1 MAHSYLLLL
10 SSNRPLFSLQHP
22 SLQLYRHRLT
32 HLSAQ
37 LSLAS
42 GNAKAAQNSLKR
54 SLMTTTPNDA
64 PHILYTIHLAH
75 IASISSQSSDET
87 TNTMRSLGAINDLR
101 EAASKRGHKP
111 VIQLALILRL
121 RALMRSGSW
130 SEVGESLDAAEDV
143 LGMEETLN
151 DYTDDKL
158 ATDDKTR
165 TDDKPKTDEKP
176 KANDKPS
183 SEIRDQLPVP
193 VPHPTSCTVS
203 SRPTFEYALII
214 HTLILGV
221 IFHTYTGDTNLVN
234 PRLKWM
240 YELLDT
246 YLPRFPKTGIF
257 EASFLSQFSRF
268 CAHTN
273 IFD

>member
-32 HLSAQ
+32 QLSAQ

-151 DYTDDKL
+151 DYTNDKPM
-158 ATDDKTR
+158 TDDKTK
-165 TDDKPKTDEKP
+165 TDDKPTTDE
-176 KANDKPS
+176 KPS
-183 SEIRDQLPVP
+183 SEIRDQLSVP
-193 VPHPTSCTVS
+193 VPHPTACTVS
-203 SRPTFEYALII
+203 SRTTFEYALII

-221 IFHTYTGDTNLVN
+221 IFHTYTGDTNLGN

-257 EASFLSQFSRF
+257 EANFLSQFSRF

-273 IFD
+273 LFD